1 MNTSLNDIKTIDI
14 VKSILIPEKQDSFIN
29 EKVLNYFLEENNKY
43 SIYLEKIEII
53 KNFYG
58 ELILLQNTDYELYQL
73 IFPRYIY
80 FLKENNLIEDSLEHK
95 TIVFNI

>member
-1 MNTSLNDIKTIDI
+1 MITSLNDIKTIDI

-29 EKVLNYFLEENNKY
+29 EKVLNYFLGENTKY

-58 ELILLQNTDYELYQL
+58 ELILLQNTDSDLYQL

>member
-29 EKVLNYFLEENNKY
+29 EKVLNYFLGENNKY